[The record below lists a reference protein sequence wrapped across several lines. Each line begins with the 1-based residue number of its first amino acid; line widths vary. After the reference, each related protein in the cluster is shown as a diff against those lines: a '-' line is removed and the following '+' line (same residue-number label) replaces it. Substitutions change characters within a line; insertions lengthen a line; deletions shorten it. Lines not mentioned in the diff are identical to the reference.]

1 MTFLLFNSALFLSV
15 ITVLTGDIVVKE
27 AVEDAGAFVIDGV
40 LVGIGIFE
48 FAGAFVG
55 SKTGDSVTG
64 AVVCSGVSVGRTT
77 GAFVTGAFVSSEA
90 LVGFSVGRFVGY
102 SVGRF
107 VGFSV
112 GGFEG
117 FAVCGFVGASVGGFV
132 GASVGGFVGASV
144 GGFVGASVGG
154 FVGASVGGFV
164 VTGAFVGGT
173 CGAFEGVAVSAALSV
188 AGAQPHLTANVGMKA
203 QNEGSMKP
211 SNPFSW
217 KVSQSVTLP
226 SETMPSN
233 IVTSIPG
240 PQTEHG
246 GYPGL
251 VGPS

>member
-90 LVGFSVGRFVGY
+90 LVGFSVGRFVRY

-117 FAVCGFVGASVGGFV
+117 FA
-132 GASVGGFVGASV
+132 VGGFVGASV